1 MSENNSEYK
10 EIKLTSAQAKAL
22 FEHWNDGVI
31 GNKNDSTSKNS
42 NSGGCNM
49 LFGKEKIT
57 KEVYIDGM
65 SCMHCAAKVEKALAS
80 VSGVTDAKVDLV
92 NKKAVV
98 KLKKDIDNAT
108 LKATVEDLGYNVTD
122 IK

>member
-1 MSENNSEYK
+1 
-10 EIKLTSAQAKAL
+10 
-22 FEHWNDGVI
+22 
-31 GNKNDSTSKNS
+31 
-42 NSGGCNM
+42 M

-80 VSGVTDAKVDLV
+80 LNGVADAKVDLE
-92 NKKAVV
+92 NKKAIV
-98 KLKKDIDNAT
+98 KLKKEIENST
-108 LKATVEDLGYNVTD
+108 IKSTVEDLGYTVTD

>member
-1 MSENNSEYK
+1 
-10 EIKLTSAQAKAL
+10 
-22 FEHWNDGVI
+22 
-31 GNKNDSTSKNS
+31 
-42 NSGGCNM
+42 M

-65 SCMHCAAKVEKALAS
+65 SCMHCAVKVEKALAS

>member
-1 MSENNSEYK
+1 
-10 EIKLTSAQAKAL
+10 
-22 FEHWNDGVI
+22 
-31 GNKNDSTSKNS
+31 
-42 NSGGCNM
+42 M

-108 LKATVEDLGYNVTD
+108 LKATVEDLGYIVTD

>member
-1 MSENNSEYK
+1 
-10 EIKLTSAQAKAL
+10 
-22 FEHWNDGVI
+22 
-31 GNKNDSTSKNS
+31 
-42 NSGGCNM
+42 M

-65 SCMHCAAKVEKALAS
+65 SCMHCAAKVEKALTS

>member
-1 MSENNSEYK
+1 
-10 EIKLTSAQAKAL
+10 
-22 FEHWNDGVI
+22 
-31 GNKNDSTSKNS
+31 
-42 NSGGCNM
+42 M

-98 KLKKDIDNAT
+98 KLKKDIDNTT
-108 LKATVEDLGYNVTD
+108 LKATVEDLGYNATD

>member
-1 MSENNSEYK
+1 
-10 EIKLTSAQAKAL
+10 
-22 FEHWNDGVI
+22 
-31 GNKNDSTSKNS
+31 
-42 NSGGCNM
+42 M

-57 KEVYIDGM
+57 KEIYIDGM

-80 VSGVTDAKVDLV
+80 VSGVADAKVDLV

>member
-1 MSENNSEYK
+1 
-10 EIKLTSAQAKAL
+10 
-22 FEHWNDGVI
+22 
-31 GNKNDSTSKNS
+31 
-42 NSGGCNM
+42 M

-65 SCMHCAAKVEKALAS
+65 SCRHCAAKVEKALAS

-98 KLKKDIDNAT
+98 KLKKDIDNTT

>member
-1 MSENNSEYK
+1 
-10 EIKLTSAQAKAL
+10 
-22 FEHWNDGVI
+22 
-31 GNKNDSTSKNS
+31 
-42 NSGGCNM
+42 M
-49 LFGKEKIT
+49 LFGKGKIT

>member
-1 MSENNSEYK
+1 
-10 EIKLTSAQAKAL
+10 
-22 FEHWNDGVI
+22 
-31 GNKNDSTSKNS
+31 
-42 NSGGCNM
+42 M

-80 VSGVTDAKVDLV
+80 LNGVADAKVDLE
-92 NKKAVV
+92 NKKAIV
-98 KLKKDIDNAT
+98 KLKKEIENST
-108 LKATVEDLGYNVTD
+108 IKATVEDLGYTVTD

>member
-1 MSENNSEYK
+1 MFENNSKHK
-10 EIKLTSAQAKAL
+10 EIKLTSAQAKDL

-31 GNKNDSTSKNS
+31 GNKNDSISKNS

-80 VSGVTDAKVDLV
+80 VSGVADAKVDLV

>member
-1 MSENNSEYK
+1 
-10 EIKLTSAQAKAL
+10 
-22 FEHWNDGVI
+22 
-31 GNKNDSTSKNS
+31 
-42 NSGGCNM
+42 M

-65 SCMHCAAKVEKALAS
+65 SCMHCTAKVEKALAS

>member
-1 MSENNSEYK
+1 
-10 EIKLTSAQAKAL
+10 
-22 FEHWNDGVI
+22 
-31 GNKNDSTSKNS
+31 
-42 NSGGCNM
+42 M
-49 LFGKEKIT
+49 LFSKEKIT

-80 VSGVTDAKVDLV
+80 VSGVADAKVDLV

>member
-1 MSENNSEYK
+1 
-10 EIKLTSAQAKAL
+10 
-22 FEHWNDGVI
+22 
-31 GNKNDSTSKNS
+31 
-42 NSGGCNM
+42 M

-80 VSGVTDAKVDLV
+80 VSGVADAKVDLV

-98 KLKKDIDNAT
+98 KLKKDIDNVT

>member
-1 MSENNSEYK
+1 
-10 EIKLTSAQAKAL
+10 
-22 FEHWNDGVI
+22 
-31 GNKNDSTSKNS
+31 
-42 NSGGCNM
+42 M

-65 SCMHCAAKVEKALAS
+65 SCMHCAAKVEKALTS
-80 VSGVTDAKVDLV
+80 VSGVADAKVDLV

>member
-1 MSENNSEYK
+1 
-10 EIKLTSAQAKAL
+10 
-22 FEHWNDGVI
+22 
-31 GNKNDSTSKNS
+31 
-42 NSGGCNM
+42 M

-80 VSGVTDAKVDLV
+80 VSGVADAKVDLV

>member
-1 MSENNSEYK
+1 
-10 EIKLTSAQAKAL
+10 
-22 FEHWNDGVI
+22 
-31 GNKNDSTSKNS
+31 
-42 NSGGCNM
+42 M

-65 SCMHCAAKVEKALAS
+65 SCMHCAATVEKALAS
-80 VSGVTDAKVDLV
+80 VSGVADAKVDLV

>member
-1 MSENNSEYK
+1 
-10 EIKLTSAQAKAL
+10 
-22 FEHWNDGVI
+22 
-31 GNKNDSTSKNS
+31 
-42 NSGGCNM
+42 M

-65 SCMHCAAKVEKALAS
+65 SCMHCAAKV
-80 VSGVTDAKVDLV
+80 DLE

-98 KLKKDIDNAT
+98 KLKKDVDNAI
-108 LKATVEDLGYNVTD
+108 LKSAVEDLGYSVTD

>member
-1 MSENNSEYK
+1 
-10 EIKLTSAQAKAL
+10 
-22 FEHWNDGVI
+22 
-31 GNKNDSTSKNS
+31 
-42 NSGGCNM
+42 M

-80 VSGVTDAKVDLV
+80 VSGVADAKVDLV

-108 LKATVEDLGYNVTD
+108 LKATVEDLSYNVTD

>member
-1 MSENNSEYK
+1 
-10 EIKLTSAQAKAL
+10 
-22 FEHWNDGVI
+22 
-31 GNKNDSTSKNS
+31 
-42 NSGGCNM
+42 M

-80 VSGVTDAKVDLV
+80 VSGVVDAKVDLV

>member
-1 MSENNSEYK
+1 
-10 EIKLTSAQAKAL
+10 
-22 FEHWNDGVI
+22 
-31 GNKNDSTSKNS
+31 
-42 NSGGCNM
+42 M

-98 KLKKDIDNAT
+98 KLTKDIDNAT

>member
-1 MSENNSEYK
+1 
-10 EIKLTSAQAKAL
+10 
-22 FEHWNDGVI
+22 
-31 GNKNDSTSKNS
+31 
-42 NSGGCNM
+42 M

-80 VSGVTDAKVDLV
+80 VSGVADAKVDLE
-92 NKKAVV
+92 NKRAIV
-98 KLKKDIDNAT
+98 KLKKDVDNST
-108 LKATVEDLGYNVTD
+108 LKAAVEDLGYSVTD

>member
-1 MSENNSEYK
+1 
-10 EIKLTSAQAKAL
+10 
-22 FEHWNDGVI
+22 
-31 GNKNDSTSKNS
+31 
-42 NSGGCNM
+42 M

-80 VSGVTDAKVDLV
+80 VSGVADAKVDLV

-98 KLKKDIDNAT
+98 KLKKDIDDAT
-108 LKATVEDLGYNVTD
+108 LKATVEDL
-122 IK
+122 K

>member
-1 MSENNSEYK
+1 
-10 EIKLTSAQAKAL
+10 
-22 FEHWNDGVI
+22 
-31 GNKNDSTSKNS
+31 
-42 NSGGCNM
+42 M

-80 VSGVTDAKVDLV
+80 VSGVADAKVDLV

-108 LKATVEDLGYNVTD
+108 LKTTVEDLGYNVTD

>member
-1 MSENNSEYK
+1 
-10 EIKLTSAQAKAL
+10 
-22 FEHWNDGVI
+22 
-31 GNKNDSTSKNS
+31 
-42 NSGGCNM
+42 M

-80 VSGVTDAKVDLV
+80 LNGVADAKVDLE
-92 NKKAVV
+92 NKKAIL
-98 KLKKDIDNAT
+98 KLKKEIENST
-108 LKATVEDLGYNVTD
+108 IKATVEDLGYTVTD